1 MKGDQDMASEDREDR
16 VVLTD
21 EEGGEHPFR
30 VIDVIEVEGKIY
42 AILLPDAGDVDEAGM
57 EEAVIFRVEE
67 DENGEEVLYDIE
79 DDDEWERVA
88 EAYSQM
94 AEEE

>member
-1 MKGDQDMASEDREDR
+1 MASEDREDR

-42 AILLPDAGDVDEAGM
+42 AILLPDAGDVGEAGV

>member
-1 MKGDQDMASEDREDR
+1 

-21 EEGGEHPFR
+21 EEGVEHPFR
-30 VIDVIEVEGKIY
+30 VIDVIEVEENVY
-42 AILLPDAGDVDEAGM
+42 AILLPDGEDADEAGA

-67 DENGEEVLYDIE
+67 DENGDEVLYDIE

-88 EAYSQM
+88 EAYSRM
-94 AEEE
+94 VEEE

>member
-42 AILLPDAGDVDEAGM
+42 AILLPDAGDVDEAGV